1 MILFQV
7 LILSLFFMRT
17 KILVYSDE
25 GVSPYYLRH
34 LMRWLRNS
42 LPTEENLEI
51 CRVNGRFLLY
61 DPLWELS
68 ARLLVIPGGADRPYH
83 KILHGLG
90 TARIDNYIREGGS
103 YLGICAGAYFACK
116 RLSFREPDASLY
128 QADRGLGFFPGRA
141 VGPAYNQVF
150 SYTSPVGVRAAP
162 LLFSNFPMPGWALFN
177 GGPYFEH
184 ADTYQEICV
193 EARYED
199 LPNQPAAIIS
209 RRLEKG
215 LVILSGLHIEYLPE
229 HCQMPEENVVKA
241 RELLSAD
248 TSVLHQYRA
257 SLLSRLLHHSTLATA

>member
-1 MILFQV
+1 M
-7 LILSLFFMRT
+7 
-17 KILVYSDE
+17 
-25 GVSPYYLRH
+25 
-34 LMRWLRNS
+34 
-42 LPTEENLEI
+42 
-51 CRVNGRFLLY
+51 
-61 DPLWELS
+61 
-68 ARLLVIPGGADRPYH
+68 
-83 KILHGLG
+83 
-90 TARIDNYIREGGS
+90 
-103 YLGICAGAYFACK
+103 
-116 RLSFREPDASLY
+116 
-128 QADRGLGFFPGRA
+128 
-141 VGPAYNQVF
+141 F